1 MSAQHSRP
9 VTDVHVCRDTD
20 DVLLRDLR
28 PLLEFSGEFAT
39 KLTMSFYFNN
49 NVLGV
54 RPGSKLSAGLV
65 DIVCRLPYSRDTR
78 KYCAEV
84 KEYCYPK
91 WYWNHGVFQIAQR
104 EKLAFVAYPMSF
116 TDPAYGC
123 YPPMLL
129 SASGGAPI
137 RNWNLDEVLELI
149 RGAFVLH
156 TRGYNARKP
165 LPEDSNF
172 GRLYARA
179 KRGAALKDDSP
190 RPLVRV
196 GARNATEQAGYNKIY
211 ARLRPTMVEPP
222 FMPAAPWVLLQL
234 KTLKQGAK
242 EESCVYAERS
252 PGTYGHLSQLEISPR
267 CASDS
272 ILEADQPLLGKM
284 HERHTWMWHPKTGHI
299 RPAIREPG
307 RIYCLDGELAFG
319 RGSAD
324 VPMVNICNPTRE
336 SQRWTLTKASS
347 SSGGKGHE
355 SVRVQNTKSSK
366 CVEAVMTDT
375 LGDKASRYVSA
386 NSKQKV
392 PKQLV
397 PLLRDCNDGGDDDG
411 AQLFEKRQFQHA
423 THGFKWGAK

>member
-1 MSAQHSRP
+1 MTQDTARSVFYFWWMDRDPDPNDPFIKHY
-9 VTDVHVCRDTD
+9 TDLSNGRIKFRRVDLYDLAKDTCLDNKHEYLNATVPSNWHDVGVMGPKEKADLTRILLLNRFGGIWLDTD

-28 PLLEFSGEFAT
+28 PLLEFAGEFAT

-54 RPGSKLSAGLV
+54 RPGSELSKGLV
-65 DIVCRLPYSRDTR
+65 EIVCRLPYSRDTR
-78 KYCAEV
+78 QYCREV

-179 KRGAALKDDSP
+179 EQGAALRDDSP
-190 RPLVRV
+190 RALVRMV
-196 GARNATEQAGYNKIY
+196 RQTQCGVNCFILDSTRT
-211 ARLRPTMVEPP
+211 RL
-222 FMPAAPWVLLQL
+222 
-234 KTLKQGAK
+234 
-242 EESCVYAERS
+242 
-252 PGTYGHLSQLEISPR
+252 
-267 CASDS
+267 
-272 ILEADQPLLGKM
+272 
-284 HERHTWMWHPKTGHI
+284 
-299 RPAIREPG
+299 
-307 RIYCLDGELAFG
+307 
-319 RGSAD
+319 
-324 VPMVNICNPTRE
+324 
-336 SQRWTLTKASS
+336 
-347 SSGGKGHE
+347 
-355 SVRVQNTKSSK
+355 
-366 CVEAVMTDT
+366 
-375 LGDKASRYVSA
+375 
-386 NSKQKV
+386 
-392 PKQLV
+392 
-397 PLLRDCNDGGDDDG
+397 
-411 AQLFEKRQFQHA
+411 
-423 THGFKWGAK
+423 